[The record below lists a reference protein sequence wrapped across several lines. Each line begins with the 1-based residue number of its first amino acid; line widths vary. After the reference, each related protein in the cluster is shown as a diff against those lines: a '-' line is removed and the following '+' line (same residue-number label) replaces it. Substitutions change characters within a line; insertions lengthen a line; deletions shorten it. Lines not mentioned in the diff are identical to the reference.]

1 MLLSMRVLIVEN
13 EIVVARAMASAL
25 ESRGHQ
31 VVVAKTVELA
41 LSLSTPEVL
50 IADAELPGLSG
61 LDLLE
66 RYRREGHA
74 PRTVFI
80 SNEPSLES
88 CRRALRLG
96 AAEFLSKPFR
106 LEELVNAVELD
117 KNSQTAFFEESYQ
130 TTDANIGIA
139 LRDVA
144 AFALRQGI
152 SPTCRARVC
161 TALGEIIENV
171 MDHAYPASL
180 STYEV
185 RAVLDG
191 RDLVVTVNDQGIGFD
206 TSKVTVDYMSTSGGL
221 ARAASLAESV
231 ELASEPGRLTAVT
244 MRFGAYLIDYNGA
257 DQVDLSEMDFFTPD
271 TSREILNTLACD
283 GGESF
288 FQLSPALAVVIGR
301 MLAGPDT
308 KRLAAQAL
316 RS

>member
-1 MLLSMRVLIVEN
+1 VLLSMRVLIVEN